1 MSSTM
6 LLKAVFKR
14 LSVPL
19 LLILGSFTA
28 ANAQDLVYTPK
39 NPAFGGN
46 PLNFQWLINSANTQ
60 NLFNESGDFS
70 RFERDPL
77 EDFQNSLQRQVLSQL
92 TRDIVADQFG
102 LDGNLNLNENSR
114 FEFGEFTIEVIPGT
128 NGVEIRIFNIL
139 TGDETSITVPNI

>member
-1 MSSTM
+1 M
-6 LLKAVFKR
+6 LLKEVFKR
-14 LSVPL
+14 FSL
-19 LLILGSFTA
+19 LLVFVIGIPSA
-28 ANAQDLVYTPK
+28 AQSQDLVYTPK

-46 PLNFQWLINSANTQ
+46 PLNFQWLINSADTQ
-60 NLFNESGDFS
+60 NRFNESGDFS